1 MSAQGA
7 KKFNPDRKRFSPMSA
22 NPEIS
27 VITAVY
33 NGEKHLEQCIES
45 VQAQSFS
52 NFEHIIVNDGSTD
65 NTEKIL
71 EKWQKADPRVRVLK
85 NEANK
90 GRSLSRNRALT
101 AARAPLVAV
110 LDADDYSFP
119 DRLETQY
126 NLMKEYP
133 ETGALG
139 GDMLIHG
146 SGELLSHPKTDAEI
160 RAQLFFDSA
169 LFHSTVMMRK
179 SLLSETKSWYD
190 PALPL
195 AQDYGL
201 WGSLMLSPKTVFANL
216 PQALSAYRLEESPR
230 PGYREKQISFANT
243 VRARIL
249 EHIGLNPD
257 KKTMAAH
264 LSLLFENAAAF
275 SCSPYDCVLHAKKL
289 MAAND
294 KRKLAAPEALQ
305 AQINRRLKN
314 TLIYYKDPN

>member
-1 MSAQGA
+1 MSQI
-7 KKFNPDRKRFSPMSA
+7 
-22 NPEIS
+22 PEIS

-33 NGEKHLEQCIES
+33 NGEEHLEQCIES

-85 NEANK
+85 NEENK

-101 AARAPLVAV
+101 AARAQLVAV

-119 DRLETQY
+119 DRLERQY
-126 NLMKEYP
+126 NFMKEHP

-146 SGELLSHPKTDAEI
+146 GGELLSHPRTDADI

-179 SLLSETKSWYD
+179 PLLAMTKSWYD

-201 WGSLMLSPKTVFANL
+201 WASLMLSPKTVFANL
-216 PQALSAYRLEESPR
+216 PQVLSAYRLAESPR
-230 PGYREKQISFANT
+230 PGYREKQISFASA
-243 VRARIL
+243 VRSRLL
-249 EHIGLNPD
+249 EHVGLKPD

-275 SCSPYDCVLHAKKL
+275 SLAPSDCILHANKL
-289 MAAND
+289 LAAND
-294 KRKLAAPEALQ
+294 KSGLAPPEALQ

-314 TLIYYKDPN
+314 TLMNYKDPG